1 MTALA
6 AIALWLHPVLL
17 AALALRIAA
26 GEADALWLALGAL
39 IAPLVALLAPSRRTP
54 ERGGLAGIATGVVLT
69 VLLAANF
76 LVAGDAAALLGGA
89 SWQGVAF
96 AAVVALLVVAWP
108 DTARAGAPALALG
121 MVALLLPLGAV
132 AVGAGSAPSSAWTR
146 AASRPALT
154 FSERGP
160 WSREGERFALGA
172 RLSFADGQRVT
183 AVAHGTFRVIE
194 HDTPRPTVRE
204 WRLAA
209 GETLTLRP
217 GDELVVPSGAR
228 LGFEA
233 GRRIPG
239 APASGADWADA
250 PTRGPEML
258 PAALGALVTFL
269 GAALA
274 LVPPAPRGARAAVAG
289 PLALLVALT
298 GAVGWG
304 VYTAAI
310 APELALGG
318 SPLAPLLRLP
328 ALVMATRGRLLALL
342 ALLALGFILLAVA
355 AAARARLATVAA
367 PAPGLWAATVVA
379 AAALALGRS
388 DPWWLLMVG
397 LGLAAAALAP
407 LRLASGRTG
416 ALAGS
421 VVGAAAF
428 VTLSLLPVLAPGAPT
443 WLGVFARYPA
453 LMAMPLGLLVAR
465 LPGTHQK
472 RRPPAR
478 GDARADRVEAPTP
491 VV

>member
-1 MTALA
+1 
-6 AIALWLHPVLL
+6 
-17 AALALRIAA
+17 
-26 GEADALWLALGAL
+26 
-39 IAPLVALLAPSRRTP
+39 
-54 ERGGLAGIATGVVLT
+54 
-69 VLLAANF
+69 
-76 LVAGDAAALLGGA
+76 
-89 SWQGVAF
+89 
-96 AAVVALLVVAWP
+96 
-108 DTARAGAPALALG
+108 
-121 MVALLLPLGAV
+121 
-132 AVGAGSAPSSAWTR
+132 
-146 AASRPALT
+146 
-154 FSERGP
+154 
-160 WSREGERFALGA
+160 
-172 RLSFADGQRVT
+172 
-183 AVAHGTFRVIE
+183 
-194 HDTPRPTVRE
+194 
-204 WRLAA
+204 
-209 GETLTLRP
+209 
-217 GDELVVPSGAR
+217 
-228 LGFEA
+228 
-233 GRRIPG
+233 
-239 APASGADWADA
+239 
-250 PTRGPEML
+250 ML

-274 LVPPAPRGARAAVAG
+274 LVPPAPRGTRAAVAG

-355 AAARARLATVAA
+355 AGARARLATVAA

-379 AAALALGRS
+379 AAALALGLS

-407 LRLASGRTG
+407 MRLASSRTG
-416 ALAGS
+416 ASAGS

-428 VTLSLLPVLAPGAPT
+428 VALSLLPVLAPGAPA
-443 WLGVFARYPA
+443 WLGVFARYPT

-478 GDARADRVEAPTP
+478 GDARADRIEEATP

>member
-26 GEADALWLALGAL
+26 GEADALWLVLGAL
-39 IAPLVALLAPSRRTP
+39 IAPLVALLAPSRRAP
-54 ERGGLAGIATGVVLT
+54 ERGGPAGIATGVVLT
-69 VLLAANF
+69 VLLAANL
-76 LVAGDAAALLGGA
+76 LVAGDAAALFGGA
-89 SWQGVAF
+89 PWQGIVF

-160 WSREGERFALGA
+160 WSRGGERFALGA
-172 RLSFADGQRVT
+172 RLSFGDGQRVT

-194 HDTPRPTVRE
+194 HDTPKPTVRE

-274 LVPPAPRGARAAVAG
+274 LVPPAPRGACAAVAG

-342 ALLALGFILLAVA
+342 ALLALGFILFAVA

-367 PAPGLWAATVVA
+367 PAYARTVGSDRGRRRRAGAGALRPVVA
-379 AAALALGRS
+379 AHGRPGPGRIS
-388 DPWWLLMVG
+388 ARPHAPGLESHRRPGRQRRGRCGLRCAMPPAGAGAGGAGLVRGVRPPSGADGGAPWPPCCPVARHL
-397 LGLAAAALAP
+397 P
-407 LRLASGRTG
+407 Q
-416 ALAGS
+416 
-421 VVGAAAF
+421 AAF
-428 VTLSLLPVLAPGAPT
+428 
-443 WLGVFARYPA
+443 ARP
-453 LMAMPLGLLVAR
+453 R
-465 LPGTHQK
+465 
-472 RRPPAR
+472 
-478 GDARADRVEAPTP
+478 
-491 VV
+491 